1 MSEIVADGLTRVYWV
16 PSGSTE
22 PIDLSGKVTSMR
34 FERVTE
40 ENFLDG
46 WAKPIRITLR
56 GRSDRLS
63 PLAYRLLL
71 GCAHPRIR
79 RMHAAYGQRRGRGRW

>member
-1 MSEIVADGLTRVYWV
+1 MTLEFVPGTTSIYLDGADITPAIDAGK
-16 PSGSTE
+16 
-22 PIDLSGKVTSMR
+22 PITMR

-40 ENFLDG
+40 ENFLNG
-46 WAKPIRITLR
+46 WAKPIKITLR

-71 GCAHPRIR
+71 GRSHPRIR
-79 RMHAAYGQRRGRGRW
+79 RMHSAYSRKRGRGHW

>member
-1 MSEIVADGLTRVYWV
+1 MEFEPTRAYWT
-16 PSGSTE
+16 SAGSAPVE
-22 PIDLSGKVTSMR
+22 LSGHVTSMR
-34 FERVTE
+34 FEPVTE

-56 GRSDRLS
+56 GRSDRLT

-71 GCAHPRIR
+71 GRSHPRIR
-79 RMHAAYGQRRGRGRW
+79 RMHTAYSRRRGRGRW

>member
-1 MSEIVADGLTRVYWV
+1 MSIEFIPG
-16 PSGSTE
+16 
-22 PIDLSGKVTSMR
+22 VTSISFGGVDITPAIDTSKPIVMG

-63 PLAYRLLL
+63 PPAYRLLL
-71 GCAHPRIR
+71 SRTRPRIR
-79 RMHAAYGQRRGRGRW
+79 RMHSAYGRRRGRGRW

>member
-1 MSEIVADGLTRVYWV
+1 VNEIIADGQTRISWV
-16 PSGSTE
+16 TTAGP
-22 PIDLSGKVTSMR
+22 PVDLSGHVTSMR
-34 FERVTE
+34 FECVTE

-71 GCAHPRIR
+71 GRPHPRIR
-79 RMHAAYGQRRGRGRW
+79 CMHSAYGRRRGRGCW

>member
-1 MSEIVADGLTRVYWV
+1 MTLEFV
-16 PSGSTE
+16 PGTTSITFGGRDITPMIDTGK
-22 PIDLSGKVTSMR
+22 PIIMH

-46 WAKPIRITLR
+46 WARPIRITLR
-56 GRSDRLS
+56 GRNDRLS

-71 GCAHPRIR
+71 RRTHPRIR
-79 RMHAAYGQRRGRGRW
+79 RIHTAYSRRRGRGRW

>member
-1 MSEIVADGLTRVYWV
+1 MSEIVADGLTKVYWV
-16 PSGSTE
+16 STTGLAE
-22 PIDLSGKVTSMR
+22 LSGQVTSMR

-71 GCAHPRIR
+71 GQSHPRIR
-79 RMHAAYGQRRGRGRW
+79 RMHSAYGRRRGRGRW

>member
-1 MSEIVADGLTRVYWV
+1 MIELTNARVSWV
-16 PSGSTE
+16 STGGGE
-22 PIDLSGKVTSMR
+22 PIDLTGQVTIR
-34 FERVTE
+34 FESVTE

-63 PLAYRLLL
+63 PAYYRLLL
-71 GCAHPRIR
+71 GCSHPRIR
-79 RMHAAYGQRRGRGRW
+79 RMHSAYSRRRGRGRW

>member
-1 MSEIVADGLTRVYWV
+1 MTMEFV
-16 PSGSTE
+16 PGTTSITFGGVDITPMVDTSK
-22 PIDLSGKVTSMR
+22 PIAMR

-71 GCAHPRIR
+71 GRTHPRIQR
-79 RMHAAYGQRRGRGRW
+79 IHTAYSRRRGRGRW